1 MTTKK
6 DLIDKIESYCEER
19 GLSVSD
25 VNPYLEKLYRLS
37 KPNLEQMIPN
47 YEERQQENDEDIDKA
62 NIKIDYYQEKNC
74 RCSTYVELNNRPW
87 GAVDARICK
96 GCVHYT
102 GRNAPYQCNKLTKE
116 KEFRAKNP
124 HIQKRIKLTKDIQT
138 DESKGQ
144 DD

>member
-62 NIKIDYYQEKNC
+62 NIIMTALFNLCIEKGFEQAKKFSYKRCAEETMKIYN
-74 RCSTYVELNNRPW
+74 TL
-87 GAVDARICK
+87 
-96 GCVHYT
+96 
-102 GRNAPYQCNKLTKE
+102 
-116 KEFRAKNP
+116 
-124 HIQKRIKLTKDIQT
+124 
-138 DESKGQ
+138 
-144 DD
+144 